1 VAAAVGE
8 HVLLPPAGLPK
19 GTEWF
24 LYTPEGDVGVIR
36 NWMAYSLWR
45 RMGR

>member
-1 VAAAVGE
+1 MHAAAAAVVC
-8 HVLLPPAGLPK
+8 HTGLPK
-19 GTEWF
+19 GKEWF
-24 LYTPEGDVGVIR
+24 LYAPEGDGGVIR